1 MSTKKAIGISFVAIF
16 ILVITQV
23 IAQAIASIF
32 TIIHVPDGICNIIA

>member
-1 MSTKKAIGISFVAIF
+1 MSTKKAIDISFVAIF

-32 TIIHVPDGICNIIA
+32 TIIHVPD